1 MKKFSFY
8 ALSLLAAGALTMGFT
23 SCGDDDD
30 ASSNNNGGNNGGQTF
45 TEAQY
50 KDKSYGNAAI
60 DACTNVQ
67 TNLTKA
73 FNALNEANL
82 TDAQKAE
89 LKNIIDG
96 YVDNVVIPTYK
107 DLGTAVE
114 EMHTALGTLSET
126 QITQQNV
133 NDACTAFK
141 KARKLWE
148 QSEAFLG
155 GAASDFSIDP
165 HIDSWPLNRTA
176 LLSYFQNPT
185 GEIEDESILGFHAL
199 EFILFRDGQP
209 RKVAEFQAN
218 DTYKNFTS
226 ISGKQELAY
235 AETVIVDLLNHVYEL
250 EAAWS
255 DNVASSRLTAVKNA
269 NLEYQTSFGKSY
281 GWNMKNYGNSQST
294 FPDIF
299 AALQQI
305 LSNDDG
311 SALAIANEVGNKKI
325 ANPFSLGDISYV
337 ESPYSYNS
345 ITDFQDNM
353 RSIENMWYGGRNGKS
368 SNATYSFHKFFA
380 ANSSAVG
387 KQVEDAIEASIN
399 KIGAMPSPFVKYVSV
414 VWGKTFEDAELVEY
428 PEE

>member
-8 ALSLLAAGALTMGFT
+8 AMSLIAAGALTMGFS
-23 SCGDDDD
+23 SCSDDDD
-30 ASSNNNGGNNGGQTF
+30 NNNGGGTTDVDYSNKT
-45 TEAQY
+45 
-50 KDKSYGNAAI
+50 YGNEAI

-67 TNLTKA
+67 NALTKA
-73 FNALNEANL
+73 YNALNGASLSAEQ
-82 TDAQKAE
+82 TAE
-89 LKNIIDG
+89 LNNVINA
-96 YVDNVVIPTYK
+96 YVDDVVVPTYK

-185 GEIEDESILGFHAL
+185 AEIEDESILGFHAL

-218 DTYKNFTS
+218 DTYKGFTG
-226 ISGKQELAY
+226 ISGKQELKY

-250 EAAWS
+250 EASWS
-255 DNVASSRLTAVKNA
+255 DNVASDRLTAVQNA
-269 NLEYQTSFGKSY
+269 GLDYRTATYGKSY
-281 GWNMKNYGNSQST
+281 GWNMKNYGNSSST
-294 FPDIF
+294 FPDIY

-305 LSNDDG
+305 LSSDDG

-325 ANPFSLGDISYV
+325 ANPFTLGDISYV

-368 SNATYSFHKFFA
+368 SNAAHSFHKFFSE
-380 ANSSAVG
+380 NSSSTG
-387 KQVEDAIEASIN
+387 KLVEEAIEASIN